1 MKPAECDEFK
11 PYFEESWQLGF
22 KDGYEKGVAA
32 FHEAVKIEREKC
44 ALADAR
50 SDVLRMHAEIERLK
64 QVRCE
69 GCGYLVSEREHLGC
83 KSEKTLKDLE
93 RLTTERDNAEKREYE
108 VLGRANALE
117 AELKATQARLVASD
131 ELLREEFA
139 QRQDALATL
148 RDISDFA
155 HDRSTGPAVEDALW
169 EVRRM
174 ANAEITGATLAASPV
189 ERRVSARPTT
199 KKGNEKWPT

>member
-1 MKPAECDEFK
+1 MNWKPPSITTRIAEYLRKIGHLSDADKLEYFDNIVGAAFRKGYNVRKGDELK
-11 PYFEESWQLGF
+11 MRG
-22 KDGYEKGVAA
+22 EKG
-32 FHEAVKIEREKC
+32 HKYH
-44 ALADAR
+44 
-50 SDVLRMHAEIERLK
+50 SAEIERLK

-131 ELLREEFA
+131 KLLREEFA

-148 RDISDFA
+148 RDIGDFA

-174 ANAEITGATLAASPV
+174 AYELLTPNAKVNGGG
-189 ERRVSARPTT
+189 RC
-199 KKGNEKWPT
+199 

>member
-1 MKPAECDEFK
+1 MNFDFDAWWKEMKPAECDELK

-22 KDGYEKGVAA
+22 KDGYEKG
-32 FHEAVKIEREKC
+32 HKYH
-44 ALADAR
+44 
-50 SDVLRMHAEIERLK
+50 SAEIERLK

-148 RDISDFA
+148 RDIGDFA
-155 HDRSTGPAVEDALW
+155 HDRSTGPAVEDALL

-174 ANAEITGATLAASPV
+174 AYELLTPNV
-189 ERRVSARPTT
+189 
-199 KKGNEKWPT
+199 K